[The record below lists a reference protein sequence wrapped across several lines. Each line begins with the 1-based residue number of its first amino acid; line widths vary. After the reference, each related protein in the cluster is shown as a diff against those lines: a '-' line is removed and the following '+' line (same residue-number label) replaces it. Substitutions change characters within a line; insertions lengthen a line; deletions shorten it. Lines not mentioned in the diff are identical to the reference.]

1 MRHKIY
7 LNIQS
12 FVSDLVLNILLYGK
26 YTVIETSID
35 LNFHRRFVSI
45 DEYMAWTTKQVLIDL
60 KKYTKLLTDDTTIQD
75 LYLIMDQ
82 TRNNEDVIFDIEQL
96 IRSVVPFS
104 LYMDS
109 KDNIYESYFEL
120 IECYL
125 EDLLLFKSYS
135 ELEDI
140 EIEPAKVKIPLPFK
154 FEPKF
159 IPDINELES
168 VESKIDLE
176 SESVGLKPE
185 SKQQESK
192 PEPEQQESEPES
204 KQQESEPESEQQ
216 ELKPKSEPESEQQ
229 ELKPNFEQEP
239 EPESDS
245 DSESEQQE
253 FKPNFEA
260 EPEPDSDSESEQE
273 FKPNFDPE
281 PEPELESKKE
291 EFKSNF
297 EAESESKKEEFKS
310 NFEPE
315 TVKTKLNELKDILMK
330 ESEERKSDDDSESED
345 DKPVDPKTK
354 QIILQTE
361 NGESVE
367 INHQKTRKSKKET
380 QESYDKRIEEALRSF
395 LVDLTT
401 KNILISRPNIRKVF
415 GALDYGLVNRVLMSI
430 VKEMIVEKE
439 QGIWKISHIDKRI
452 IKEFLLSKGVKVPD
466 RINTDE
472 KTRKVIDMNIQ
483 QLVI

>member
-176 SESVGLKPE
+176 SESVDLKPE

-216 ELKPKSEPESEQQ
+216 VLKPEPESDSESEQQ
-229 ELKPNFEQEP
+229 EFKPNFDPEPDQESDSESEQQVLKPNFEP
-239 EPESDS
+239 EPDPES

-253 FKPNFEA
+253 FKPNFE
-260 EPEPDSDSESEQE
+260 PEPDPKSDSG
-273 FKPNFDPE
+273 
-281 PEPELESKKE
+281 
-291 EFKSNF
+291 
-297 EAESESKKEEFKS
+297 SKKEEFKS